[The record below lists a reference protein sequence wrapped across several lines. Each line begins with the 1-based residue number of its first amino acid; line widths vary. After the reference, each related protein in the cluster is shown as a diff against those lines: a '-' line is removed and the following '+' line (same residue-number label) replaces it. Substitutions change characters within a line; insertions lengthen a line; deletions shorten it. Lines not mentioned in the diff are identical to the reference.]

1 MNQPAISAHPTA
13 AVEVSGATGQQL
25 RGPWLLIARLGWILI
40 TLGTLALNVILLP
53 QFMSALLTP
62 CAPSIH
68 CFYLQ
73 ITPYDQQIIQQT
85 GLSRDFAATYEVVTG
100 TASMF
105 VFFAVATVIFLRR
118 SSDRMALLCA
128 YALVLFGGIVF
139 NSALSETLAVQST
152 AGYWIF
158 GVLYTLAE
166 SGFIVF
172 LLIFPSGHFA
182 PRWSRWL
189 VPPIVAFWAYE
200 YLSGHIYDQT
210 FNPGTLVFF
219 AMLLTP
225 MAVQMYRYRR
235 VSTPRERQQ
244 TKWVVFGSAIALIGF
259 VIFVA
264 AGNLII
270 PPEAL
275 QSNIITVLVAQTG
288 FAIFLL
294 LIPISI
300 AIAILRSRLYDID
313 VIINRTLVYGSLT
326 AILALIYVAGVVGV
340 QAIVNAFT
348 QRQSSEPSPVLIVI
362 TTLAVAALFQPLR
375 RRLQRT
381 IDRRFYRAKYNVEK
395 TLDHFAATLRN
406 QTDLPQ
412 LTEHLVGIVA
422 ETMHPASVS
431 LWLSPRLDQHSEG
444 TQA

>member
-1 MNQPAISAHPTA
+1 MKQPAMT
-13 AVEVSGATGQQL
+13 VERATVQHASGTEQTLHGL
-25 RGPWLLIARLGWILI
+25 WLLVARVSWII
-40 TLGTLALNVILLP
+40 VALGTLALNLILLP
-53 QFMSALLTP
+53 QYMSALLTP

-73 ITPYDQQIIQQT
+73 ITPYDQQIIRQT
-85 GLSRDFAATYEVVTG
+85 GLTRDFVATYEAVMG
-100 TASMF
+100 TASML
-105 VFFAVATVIFLRR
+105 VFYAVATVIFLRR

-128 YALVLFGGIVF
+128 YALVLFGGVVF
-139 NSALSETLAVQST
+139 NSALSEPLAVQST
-152 AGYWIF
+152 AGFWIF

-172 LLIFPSGHFA
+172 LLVFPSGHFA

-200 YLSGHIYDQT
+200 FLSGHIYDQT
-210 FNPGTLVFF
+210 FNPGTLMFF
-219 AMLLTP
+219 VMLLTP

-235 VSTPRERQQ
+235 VSTLRERQQ

-264 AGNLII
+264 AGNRIM
-270 PPEAL
+270 PPDAL

-300 AIAILRSRLYDID
+300 AVAILRSRLYDID
-313 VIINRTLVYGSLT
+313 VIINRALVYGSLT
-326 AILALIYVAGVVGV
+326 AILALLYVAGVLGA
-340 QAIVNAFT
+340 QAIVNAFA
-348 QRQSSEPSPVLIVI
+348 QRQSGEPSPVLIVV

-375 RRLQRT
+375 RRLQRV
-381 IDRRFYRAKYNVEK
+381 IDRRFYRRKYNAEQ
-395 TLDHFAATLRN
+395 TLASFSATLRSE
-406 QTDLPQ
+406 TDLPQ
-412 LTEHLVGIVA
+412 LTEQLVGVIA
-422 ETMHPASVS
+422 ETMQPAHVS
-431 LWLSPRLDQHSEG
+431 LWLRSTTDRS
-444 TQA
+444 

>member
-1 MNQPAISAHPTA
+1 MNQPAMTVERATVQLSSATRQSLH
-13 AVEVSGATGQQL
+13 
-25 RGPWLLIARLGWILI
+25 GPWLLIARVAWILVA
-40 TLGTLALNVILLP
+40 LGTLALNLVMLP
-53 QFMSALLTP
+53 QFFSALLTP
-62 CAPSIH
+62 CAPSLH

-73 ITPYDQQIIQQT
+73 ITPYDQQIIRQT
-85 GLSRDFAATYEVVTG
+85 GLTRDFVATYEAATG
-100 TASMF
+100 AASML
-105 VFFAVATVIFLRR
+105 VFYAVATVIFLRR

-128 YALVLFGGIVF
+128 YALVLFGGVVF

-158 GVLYTLAE
+158 GALYTLAE

-172 LLIFPSGHFA
+172 LLVFPNGHFA

-219 AMLLTP
+219 VMLLTP

-326 AILALIYVAGVVGV
+326 AILALIYIAGVVGV
-340 QAIVNAFT
+340 QTIVNAFA
-348 QRQSSEPSPVLIVI
+348 QRHNSDPSPVLIVI
-362 TTLAVAALFQPLR
+362 TTLVIAALFQPLR
-375 RRLQRT
+375 RRLQRA
-381 IDRRFYRAKYNVEK
+381 IDRRFYRAKFDTAR
-395 TLDHFAATLRN
+395 TLERFAVTLRSE
-406 QTDLPQ
+406 TDLPH
-412 LTEHLVGIVA
+412 LTDDLLGVIT
-422 ETMHPASVS
+422 ETMQPAHLS
-431 LWLSPRLDQHSEG
+431 LWLRAPDRRS
-444 TQA
+444 